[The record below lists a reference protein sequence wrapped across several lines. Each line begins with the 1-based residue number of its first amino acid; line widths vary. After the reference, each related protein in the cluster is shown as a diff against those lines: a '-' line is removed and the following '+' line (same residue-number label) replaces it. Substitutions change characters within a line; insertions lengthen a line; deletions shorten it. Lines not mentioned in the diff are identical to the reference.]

1 MIRNYLQSIEGVE
14 VYPLISLIIFVLFFV
29 AIFVWMIRI
38 DKKYLKEMSEMPL
51 DLTTNGNSNSTG
63 EPDDI

>member
-51 DLTTNGNSNSTG
+51 DLTTNGISKSTG
-63 EPDDI
+63 EPDDV